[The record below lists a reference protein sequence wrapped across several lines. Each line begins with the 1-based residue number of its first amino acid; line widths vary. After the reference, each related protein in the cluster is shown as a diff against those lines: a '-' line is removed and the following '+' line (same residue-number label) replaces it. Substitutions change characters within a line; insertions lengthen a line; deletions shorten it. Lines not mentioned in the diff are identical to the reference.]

1 MGIERQ
7 KGKSTS
13 RGKALR
19 ASILVIV
26 GALMLLLFSTYGWLR
41 SCAADERDSFKK
53 VKEAVKKSGK
63 PHYCTEALIETG
75 TTKERILIVFIDA
88 AIPDWSVSY
97 HAVDGASRVLF
108 IGKPSLTRSIA
119 FERWATHE
127 SKR

>member
-7 KGKSTS
+7 KGESLT
-13 RGKALR
+13 RGKTLAAILR
-19 ASILVIV
+19 ILAAI
-26 GALMLLLFSTYGWLR
+26 LLFSLFCGSGEYDPFR
-41 SCAADERDSFKK
+41 K

-63 PHYCTEALIETG
+63 PHYFTEAVIDTG
-75 TTKERILIVFIDA
+75 TTKERIMIVFIDA

-97 HAVDGASRVLF
+97 HAVEGASRVLF

>member
-7 KGKSTS
+7 KGKSTA
-13 RGKALR
+13 RGKAL
-19 ASILVIV
+19 
-26 GALMLLLFSTYGWLR
+26 ALLIWAAILLFTLFCEAS
-41 SCAADERDSFKK
+41 ERDRFQK
-53 VKEAVKKSGK
+53 VKEALKKSGK
-63 PHYCTEALIETG
+63 PHYYTEALIETA

-97 HAVDGASRVLF
+97 HAVEGASRVLF